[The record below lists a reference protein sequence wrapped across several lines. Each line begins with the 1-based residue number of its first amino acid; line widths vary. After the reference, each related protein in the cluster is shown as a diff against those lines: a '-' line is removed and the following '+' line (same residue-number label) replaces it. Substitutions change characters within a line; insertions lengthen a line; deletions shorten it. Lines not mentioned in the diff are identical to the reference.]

1 MGGPGDGAPE
11 AEEPRAAPV
20 CIGGRQ
26 HPPQATHRE
35 PERDAA
41 WSKTLRTS
49 RNSMHENRET
59 CGAPVNTGR
68 SAKAQSQTAD
78 AYALQESDRCVLPVK
93 QANKEGQPSAEAAE
107 GRRRPKEDDAQSSTC
122 PTQSGEQ
129 ASQVLS
135 GVRRL
140 ARAPQQQQFTAL
152 LHHIP
157 GT

>member
-1 MGGPGDGAPE
+1 MGGPGDGAPKTDE
-11 AEEPRAAPV
+11 RRADPV

-41 WSKTLRTS
+41 WSKTRRTS

-78 AYALQESDRCVLPVK
+78 GYALQESDRCVLPVK
-93 QANKEGQPSAEAAE
+93 QPNKEGQPSAEAAG
-107 GRRRPKEDDAQSSTC
+107 GRRRPKENHAQSSTS
-122 PTQSGEQ
+122 PTPGGG
-129 ASQVLS
+129 QV
-135 GVRRL
+135 
-140 ARAPQQQQFTAL
+140 AQ
-152 LHHIP
+152 
-157 GT
+157 